1 MANTLRKRYLPGAY
15 EDFCFKSHSSDPPLI
30 YSHVQWAEDNN
41 SSYKQK
47 TAKMAARL
55 TRGNKSCSRES
66 KQYTQSQV
74 SRFYKFCHIEYISKD
89 CSYTESL
96 CLEMVVLRIKKKEKK
111 QKETKCHIKII
122 PMFPL
127 LLCSLFL
134 IHSNLYLPLSCT

>member
-55 TRGNKSCSRES
+55 TRGNKSCSSES

-89 CSYTESL
+89 CSYTESMY
-96 CLEMVVLRIKKKEKK
+96 LEMVVLRVKKKKRNKKK
-111 QKETKCHIKII
+111 QNVILK
-122 PMFPL
+122 
-127 LLCSLFL
+127 
-134 IHSNLYLPLSCT
+134 